1 LKNKEIKKMQKIT
14 AIDHESAEGKTKEL
28 LDAVK
33 ANLGFAPNLMKT
45 MAQSP
50 AVLEAYLNFSGS
62 LGTTLNAKLREQI
75 ALTTAEINGCRY
87 CASAHTAVGKMSG
100 LDETAIIN
108 ARRASSD
115 DPKTDAAL
123 KFAAALVLSR
133 GKVSD
138 DDLSQV
144 RSAGFTDGEVSEIV
158 AHVALNIFTN
168 YFNETAGTEVDF
180 PAIEFPLAS
189 RAASA

>member
-1 LKNKEIKKMQKIT
+1 MQKIA
-14 AIDHESAEGKTKEL
+14 AINHETAEGKAKDL
-28 LDAVK
+28 LDGVK
-33 ANLGFAPNLMKT
+33 AKIGFAPNMMKT

-50 AVLEAYLNFSGS
+50 KVLEAYLTLSGT
-62 LGTTLNAKLREQI
+62 LGTTLNAKLREEI
-75 ALTTAEINGCRY
+75 ALTVAEINGCGY
-87 CASAHTAVGKMSG
+87 CAAAHSTIGKMSG
-100 LDETAIIN
+100 LDDTAITN

-115 DPKTDAAL
+115 DPKSDAAL
-123 KFAAALVLSR
+123 KFAAALVVSR

-138 DDLSQV
+138 DDLTQV
-144 RSAGFTDGEVSEIV
+144 RAAGFTDGEVSEIV
-158 AHVALNIFTN
+158 AHVALNVFTN

>member
-1 LKNKEIKKMQKIT
+1 MKKIT
-14 AIDHESAEGKTKEL
+14 AINHETAEGKAKEL
-28 LDAVK
+28 LDGVK
-33 ANLGFAPNLMKT
+33 AKIGFAPNMMKT

-50 AVLEAYLNFSGS
+50 KVLEAYLTLSGT
-62 LGTTLNAKLREQI
+62 LGTTLNAKLREEI
-75 ALTTAEINGCRY
+75 ALTTAEINGCGY
-87 CASAHTAVGKMSG
+87 CAAAHSAIGKMSG
-100 LDETAIIN
+100 LDDAAIAN

-115 DPKTDAAL
+115 DAKTDAAL

-133 GKVSD
+133 GKVSE
-138 DDLSQV
+138 DDLKAV
-144 RSAGFTDGEVSEIV
+144 RTAGFTDGEVSEIV